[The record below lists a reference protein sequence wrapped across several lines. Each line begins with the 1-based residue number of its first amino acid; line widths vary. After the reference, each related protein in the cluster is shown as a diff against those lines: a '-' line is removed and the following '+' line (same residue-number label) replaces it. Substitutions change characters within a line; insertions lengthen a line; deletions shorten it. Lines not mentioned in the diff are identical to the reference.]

1 MICPNLNGPL
11 CTTCKLGGLIRCP
24 MLGTP
29 LPLVDGERPEV
40 IKKKATKVWFPGEL
54 TYEQRLAAYKIL
66 KDNGAFE

>member
-1 MICPNLNGPL
+1 
-11 CTTCKLGGLIRCP
+11 